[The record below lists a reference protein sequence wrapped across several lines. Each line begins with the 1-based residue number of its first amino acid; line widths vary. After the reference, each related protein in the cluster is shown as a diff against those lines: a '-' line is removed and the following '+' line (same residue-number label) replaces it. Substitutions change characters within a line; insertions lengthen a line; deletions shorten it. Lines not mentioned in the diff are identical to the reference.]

1 MNTIRQLRDELAE
14 AGVRP
19 RGVLM
24 VHSSLKRIGETE
36 QGAEGV
42 LAALREVLGPEGLL
56 VFPAQTYTLAHIH
69 DPGSDRCRRCGY
81 PARFCLA
88 RGLPLEAP
96 RCFHAASTPACVG
109 VLPNVFLKTPGVC
122 RSLHP
127 LYSVAAVGPGAA
139 EFVAGHEQCDS
150 GYGPGSP
157 WEKLAERGAQVLLAG
172 VGLEVLSFLH
182 FVAEAVSG
190 GQRANP
196 YFACEL
202 HVFDRDG
209 REVPVPPQRR
219 PFGYS
224 AACPELQPVLAKAGA
239 LRPCRFG
246 TAPALLVECRATL
259 ETVRT
264 LSGNGGEKAKQ
275 YCTEYYK

>member
-1 MNTIRQLRDELAE
+1 
-14 AGVRP
+14 
-19 RGVLM
+19 
-24 VHSSLKRIGETE
+24 
-36 QGAEGV
+36 
-42 LAALREVLGPEGLL
+42 
-56 VFPAQTYTLAHIH
+56 
-69 DPGSDRCRRCGY
+69 
-81 PARFCLA
+81 
-88 RGLPLEAP
+88 
-96 RCFHAASTPACVG
+96 STPACVG
-109 VLPNVFLKTPGVC
+109 TLPNVFLKTPGVC

-182 FVAEAVSG
+182 FTAEAVSSG
-190 GQRANP
+190 LRANP
-196 YFACEL
+196 HFECEL

-224 AACPELQPVLAKAGA
+224 AAFPELQPVLEKAGA
-239 LRPCRFG
+239 LRRCRFG
-246 TAPALLVECRATL
+246 AAPSLLAECRATL
-259 ETVRT
+259 EAVRAF
-264 LSGNGGEKAKQ
+264 GENGGRKPDLF
-275 YCTEYYK
+275 